1 MGNKFVLLN
10 IYKIISEINFN
21 PFFQGYCKNVNLFL
35 ILLLRVFEENSV
47 HFEKICDFLAEKS
60 QKRPE
65 LGLAFFLKNKKP
77 VEVEKTPEKAKIGTG
92 LFSQK

>member
-1 MGNKFVLLN
+1 MSRLLN
-10 IYKIISEINFN
+10 
-21 PFFQGYCKNVNLFL
+21 LFHT
-35 ILLLRVFEENSV
+35 LLLRLLKENSA
-47 HFEKICDFLAEKS
+47 HFEKKIDFLAEKS

-77 VEVEKTPEKAKIGTG
+77 VEGEKTQEKAKNSTG